1 MDTFPNESYAGNNLE
16 KLVETGPTRQF
27 KQNICVLLLLKFQ
40 QSFSSFFSLDIYEIE
55 RY

>member
-40 QSFSSFFSLDIYEIE
+40 QSFSSFFSLDIYETE
-55 RY
+55 R